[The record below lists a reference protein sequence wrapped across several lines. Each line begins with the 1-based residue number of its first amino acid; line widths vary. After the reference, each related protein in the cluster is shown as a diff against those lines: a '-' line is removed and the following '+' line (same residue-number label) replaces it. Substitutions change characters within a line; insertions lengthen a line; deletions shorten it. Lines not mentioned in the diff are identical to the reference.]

1 MTGKF
6 AGFGF
11 DPLKYN
17 HFFSLLLPVAKGS
30 PEKAVVKIVEHF
42 EWKDSIPDIAAVP
55 YDSRELKALIS
66 LSLFKEITEPVKAE
80 FNRRLTAKGLPTG
93 KWPAKGGTALLS
105 PAFGKELLVLLWA
118 IEDADPTLVQNA
130 VRNWLGLSPEE
141 RWWLYTMTNAATGQ
155 AFAGRNRGWRKALR
169 FALCEN
175 PITDMAIIRKKPVL
189 ELELF
194 EDE

>member
-1 MTGKF
+1 MTGKI

-11 DPLKYN
+11 DPLKHS
-17 HFFSLLLPVAKGS
+17 HFFSLLLPASKGAMD
-30 PEKAVVKIVEHF
+30 KAVVKIVEHF
-42 EWKDSIPDIAAVP
+42 EWKGTVPDDTTISHDSKD
-55 YDSRELKALIS
+55 LKILVH
-66 LSLFKEITEPVKAE
+66 LSLFKEIAEPVKAE

-93 KWPAKGGTALLS
+93 KWPTKGGTALLS

-118 IEDADPTLVQNA
+118 IEEADPTLIQNA

-155 AFAGRNRGWRKALR
+155 AFAGRNRGWRKAIR